1 MADDRNPQ
9 QGSDDP
15 DTRAFGGGADTPPQ
29 QPDQPVDGNRQ
40 LLRDE
45 AEDTSDEGADA
56 PPAHG
61 DYGNLPGYG
70 G

>member
-1 MADDRNPQ
+1 MADDRNQ
-9 QGSDDP
+9 EQRSADP
-15 DTRAFGGGADTPPQ
+15 EGRAFAGGPDAPPQ
-29 QPDQPVDGNRQ
+29 QPDQPVDGN
-40 LLRDE
+40 LEMLRDD
-45 AEDTSDEGADA
+45 AEETSEDGSDA